1 VDLAAACKIVAP
13 AHQGAIRLGCSR
25 PTRGMAIEEHDFA
38 LSRRGLRPS
47 FCANHPRTNR
57 GRRESRVLDAP
68 AASRAKV
75 IKHTS
80 VVTTGSPEIP
90 SLPCAMVLT
99 AYFALSPVTG
109 LVCHRRSRIQ
119 PATLTPASGR
129 QDHTTS
135 PSASASLVLRRQSVH
150 RIPPNVR
157 DDGQRPSL
165 GRDGGSC
172 RSDLPDGLS
181 EIFLQMGLDSKSPTA
196 ADLPVG
202 QITARARRKG
212 RHDSARMPRSF
223 SLNSHSRDPDCNR
236 PRFPTIGAKP
246 WQSQQ

>member
-1 VDLAAACKIVAP
+1 MDLAAACKIVAP

-25 PTRGMAIEEHDFA
+25 PTRGMAIEEHGFA
-38 LSRRGLRPS
+38 LSRRNAPELLREPPS
-47 FCANHPRTNR
+47 KEQR
-57 GRRESRVLDAP
+57 RRESRVLDAP

-75 IKHTS
+75 IKHPG

-109 LVCHRRSRIQ
+109 LSCHRRSRIQ

-196 ADLPVG
+196 ADLPDG

-212 RHDSARMPRSF
+212 RHDSARMPWSF

-236 PRFPTIGAKP
+236 PWFPTIGAKP
-246 WQSQQ
+246 LQSQQ